1 GPITAPAMA
10 VCGSLTIR
18 LETAL
23 PPSAGMPREVSRGH
37 LSPYSESM
45 RKQQAIIALRE
56 QCDAVKALGVTS
68 LYLFG
73 STVHDAA
80 GTASDLDIFVDYD
93 RDSRFSLIEL
103 VGIQQ
108 LLEQRLGV
116 RVDITTRDSLDP
128 LLRDRIEASAERIF

>member
-1 GPITAPAMA
+1 
-10 VCGSLTIR
+10 
-18 LETAL
+18 
-23 PPSAGMPREVSRGH
+23 
-37 LSPYSESM
+37 M

-80 GTASDLDIFVDYD
+80 GAASDLDIFVDYD

-103 VGIQQ
+103 VGIGVPAR
-108 LLEQRLGV
+108 LLALGTV
-116 RVDITTRDSLDP
+116 LGATPRVWRG
-128 LLRDRIEASAERIF
+128 